1 MTEPTEPKMRR
12 DFSAGGGFAV
22 LVPDVPEPAPPEPPA
37 AAAPAETGQPATDDD
52 EEVPPEGDCDGC
64 AKRP

>member
-22 LVPDVPEPAPPEPPA
+22 LIPDTPDPAPPA
-37 AAAPAETGQPATDDD
+37 AAAPAADDD

-64 AKRP
+64 VKRP